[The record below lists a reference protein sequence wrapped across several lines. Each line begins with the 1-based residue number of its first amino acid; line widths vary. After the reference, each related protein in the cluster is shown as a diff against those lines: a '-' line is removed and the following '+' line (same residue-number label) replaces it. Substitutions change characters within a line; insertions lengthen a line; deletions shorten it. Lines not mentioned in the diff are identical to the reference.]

1 MNMCNI
7 SKSYTKTEHTIDKQ
21 HSQNGDR
28 CSVSYYKCIFLFS
41 LKFSLHNCDVL
52 CRRQAKPYI
61 SVLKSW
67 TTTKTAG
74 SNSEV
79 NLNVQWNLGITKDQ
93 VTGRICS
100 QYNEVSYYRGSFPYI
115 LLLPEQRKSFVTPRT
130 LIVIQRFIKTRFHCS
145 KRYLNNSSLFVVGD
159 DN

>member
-1 MNMCNI
+1 MSFKTYRVLIKERDDDNHGDDDDHGLCSKTFSTNMCNI
-7 SKSYTKTEHTIDKQ
+7 SKSHTKTEHTIDKQ

-28 CSVSYYKCIFLFS
+28 SSVSYYKCIFLFS

-52 CRRQAKPYI
+52 CRRKAKPYI

-67 TTTKTAG
+67 TRTKTAG

-100 QYNEVSYYRGSFPYI
+100 LYNEVSYYRGSFPYI
-115 LLLPEQRKSFVTPRT
+115 LLLLE
-130 LIVIQRFIKTRFHCS
+130 
-145 KRYLNNSSLFVVGD
+145 
-159 DN
+159 

>member
-1 MNMCNI
+1 MNMYNI

-28 CSVSYYKCIFLFS
+28 FSVSYYKCIFLFS

-52 CRRQAKPYI
+52 CRRKAKPYI

-79 NLNVQWNLGITKDQ
+79 NLNVQWNLGITQDQ

-100 QYNEVSYYRGSFPYI
+100 LHNEVPYYRGSFPYI
-115 LLLPEQRKSFVTPRT
+115 LLIIAGVTN
-130 LIVIQRFIKTRFHCS
+130 IVCYTEDFNLLYRG
-145 KRYLNNSSLFVVGD
+145 SLKQGFTVVND
-159 DN
+159 I

>member
-1 MNMCNI
+1 MVMIMVMMMIMVYVWKPSVWICVIFQKATERPSIPSTNNI
-7 SKSYTKTEHTIDKQ
+7 VRT
-21 HSQNGDR
+21 GGA
-28 CSVSYYKCIFLFS
+28 YYKCIFLFS

-52 CRRQAKPYI
+52 CRRKAKPYI

-79 NLNVQWNLGITKDQ
+79 NLNVQWKLGITKDQ

-100 QYNEVSYYRGSFPYI
+100 LYNEVSYYRGSFPYI
-115 LLLPEQRKSFVTPRT
+115 LLLLE
-130 LIVIQRFIKTRFHCS
+130 
-145 KRYLNNSSLFVVGD
+145 
-159 DN
+159 